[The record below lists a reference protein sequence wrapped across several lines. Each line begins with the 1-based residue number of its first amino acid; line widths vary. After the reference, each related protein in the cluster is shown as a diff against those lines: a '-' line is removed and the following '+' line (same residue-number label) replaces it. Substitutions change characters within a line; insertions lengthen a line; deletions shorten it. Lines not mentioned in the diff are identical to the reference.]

1 MIELAVGTKFYYEGK
16 LCEVSDEECV
26 HCTNC
31 VFADDLA
38 SCRMF
43 ACEQSMR
50 QDKLGVFAKEVEEPQ
65 MEGEQ
70 VGAEQLIRELRCLE
84 EKYKNCTWGT
94 LESNGT
100 VTMTNWYQLCRD
112 AANKLEELDKKLKN
126 IKNQ

>member
-1 MIELAVGTKFYYEGK
+1 MIELAVGTKFYYKGK
-16 LCEVSDEECV
+16 LCEVSDEPSCI
-26 HCTNC
+26 HCSDC
-31 VFADDLA
+31 VFTDDLD

-43 ACEQSMR
+43 ACEQAIR
-50 QDKLGVFAKEVEEPQ
+50 QDKVGVFAKRVEESQ

-94 LESNGT
+94 LELNGT
-100 VTMTNWYQLCRD
+100 VTMTNWYQVCRD

-126 IKNQ
+126 IKN